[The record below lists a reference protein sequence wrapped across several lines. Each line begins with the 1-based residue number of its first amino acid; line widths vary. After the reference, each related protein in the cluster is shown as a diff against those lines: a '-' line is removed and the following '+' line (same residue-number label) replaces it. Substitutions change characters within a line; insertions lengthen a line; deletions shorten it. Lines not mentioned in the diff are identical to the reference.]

1 MRLVKCRS
9 DAGRWSWEVWWAT
22 ALFYAASWKA
32 RPGRGANAAKNLG
45 AEARASFWLQVWD
58 TTLFPRWQ
66 SLTSLVLSGCGL
78 AVLPT
83 MVGRL
88 TGLRELWLSQNRIA
102 ALPHELGALKRLHT
116 LKADDNLLTA
126 LPGAPAKHKSI
137 GALAQLLS

>member
-1 MRLVKCRS
+1 M
-9 DAGRWSWEVWWAT
+9 
-22 ALFYAASWKA
+22 
-32 RPGRGANAAKNLG
+32 GAK
-45 AEARASFWLQVWD
+45 ARASFWLQMWD
-58 TTLFPRWQ
+58 TALFPRWQ

-88 TGLRELWLSQNRIA
+88 TGLRELWVSHNRIA

-126 LPGAPAKHKSI
+126 LPGAPAKHKNI